1 MQENER
7 LKKDVYE
14 KGEKIEIQNEK
25 IAELLQKNQKYI
37 NIFFGVGWVGKDVWL
52 AEYMYDFHQSQM
64 STNWKFLSGFI
75 VK

>member
-1 MQENER
+1 MSFYYCTITIFLYLQENER

-37 NIFFGVGWVGKDVWL
+37 NIFFGIGWVGKDV
-52 AEYMYDFHQSQM
+52 
-64 STNWKFLSGFI
+64 
-75 VK
+75 